1 MVGFAWI
8 CSFPLIL
15 SNVMVLGFFSSYTT
29 FFIRDGVARIITIV
43 YKLDSLNHAN
53 LCDWVLPTTLNP
65 RGEKPVGGDLTRASE
80 RFNPLLHGL
89 SGKSNVLGDFAAD
102 FFSLSPTYLSP
113 QNHLV
118 QNFSPMPGVQV

>member
-1 MVGFAWI
+1 MVI
-8 CSFPLIL
+8 
-15 SNVMVLGFFSSYTT
+15 GFFFFLYHTLT
-29 FFIRDGVARIITIV
+29 FFIRDGVARIIIIV
-43 YKLDSLNHAN
+43 YKLDTLNHAN
-53 LCDWVLPTTLNP
+53 HCDWVLPTTLNP

-89 SGKSNVLGDFAAD
+89 SGKSNVLGDFAAG

-118 QNFSPMPGVQV
+118 QNFSPMPA